1 MERTVPCLVAYEIQD
16 QFPELKEFREDWR
29 DVRRIMRRVEQALR
43 NEYKLIPL
51 E

>member
-29 DVRRIMRRVEQALR
+29 DVRQIMRGVEQTLG

-51 E
+51 K